1 MILGHEVRIKEF
13 LSLCHLVEL
22 EDGST
27 FWFHQKK
34 GLRANI
40 IYVNTINALQ
50 HSRLLEKKMKEK
62 RKVIED
68 PDDK

>member
-1 MILGHEVRIKEF
+1 MRMILGHEVRIKEF

-27 FWFHQKK
+27 FCFHQKK

-50 HSRLLEKKMKEK
+50 QSTS
-62 RKVIED
+62 
-68 PDDK
+68 